1 MKRLLISLII
11 SIICIGIASAHS
23 GRTDSNGGHKNNSNG
38 TYHYHNSG
46 SSSSGSSSSSSSYS
60 GNCACPYDTAS
71 DGSNC
76 GARSA
81 WSKSGGA
88 SPVCYT
94 TENVTQSF
102 DEWFWVSSN
111 IAGNNYYLS
120 IDTIKKLGGYVYYWQ
135 LDDLIEP
142 IKTKSGSRIYSAKKR
157 MKVDCETE
165 STRITVAHY
174 YTGNLGKGA
183 PWGTDNSTSDWFYPP
198 PRTTFYALMEYVCD
212 YVN

>member
-1 MKRLLISLII
+1 MKKLLLLLLSL
-11 SIICIGIASAHS
+11 SFIGLAFAHS
-23 GRTDSNGGHKNNSNG
+23 GRTDSSGGHNNRSTG

-60 GNCACPYDTAS
+60 GNCACPFDIAS

-81 WSKSGGA
+81 WSKSGGK
-88 SPVCYT
+88 SPVCYG
-94 TENVTQSF
+94 TQDMTKSF

-135 LDDLIEP
+135 LDDLNEP

-157 MKVDCETE
+157 MQVDCETE

-174 YTGNLGKGA
+174 YTGNLGQGK
-183 PWGTDNSTSDWFYPP
+183 PWGTDNSTSDWLYPP